1 MDQGP
6 LLLAV
11 PNVSEGRDRGAM
23 EAVAAAFS
31 PACVLD
37 VHSDADHG
45 RTVLTLAARQGELP
59 AALVA
64 GAGAVVS
71 RVDLS
76 NHGGLHPYVGALDV
90 LPVVYLNDSDR
101 GAACAAALTAANL
114 ISEDLGLPAFLYGQL
129 ATAPERRE
137 RAALREGGPEILHAR
152 VDAGALSPD
161 FGPASVDPRRGAVL
175 VTARPPL
182 AAFNV
187 ELETDELEVAQ
198 RIAASIRESGGGPS
212 GVRAI
217 GLYLPSRG
225 HAQVSMNVHDPV
237 AVPLRELIERVRTDA
252 KVAGA
257 EVVGVIPQA
266 ALANFPEDV
275 PLRGFDPERH
285 VLENALR
292 SLG

>member
-1 MDQGP
+1 
-6 LLLAV
+6 
-11 PNVSEGRDRGAM
+11 
-23 EAVAAAFS
+23 
-31 PACVLD
+31 
-37 VHSDADHG
+37 
-45 RTVLTLAARQGELP
+45 
-59 AALVA
+59 
-64 GAGAVVS
+64 
-71 RVDLS
+71 
-76 NHGGLHPYVGALDV
+76 
-90 LPVVYLNDSDR
+90 
-101 GAACAAALTAANL
+101 
-114 ISEDLGLPAFLYGQL
+114 
-129 ATAPERRE
+129 
-137 RAALREGGPEILHAR
+137 
-152 VDAGALSPD
+152 
-161 FGPASVDPRRGAVL
+161 

-187 ELETDELEVAQ
+187 ELEIDELEVAQ

-237 AVPLRELIERVRTDA
+237 AVPLRELIERVRTHA
-252 KVAGA
+252 PVAGA
-257 EVVGVIPQA
+257 EVVGVVPQA